1 MSIAVLPKASRYSMP
16 KDGKT
21 LLGYAFWN
29 FVNELVVV
37 SQFRNFEVIGVEN
50 LPENGAFL
58 LIANH
63 SKRWDGPVVQ
73 YLLNR
78 RANYMVSPN
87 EMRGVQGAAV
97 MSVGAFPANPRL
109 DPVGYA
115 VKQLG
120 AGEPVVVFPEGNIFY
135 DDDIHPFKPGV
146 AKIIMNAAS
155 AGHRI
160 PVIPAYISYG
170 RGKSPSTVKIIVGK
184 PIALDERLPKVGV
197 ESPGDRNEHR
207 ELSQLLYDEVAAL
220 RDGRQKLS
228 ATSALKIEEAL
239 SSLQCTA

>member
-1 MSIAVLPKASRYSMP
+1 MSIAVLPKASRYPWP

-21 LLGYAFWN
+21 SVGYAFWN

-37 SQFRNFEVIGVEN
+37 CQFKNFEVVGIEN
-50 LPENGAFL
+50 LPADGPFL

-87 EMRGVQGAAV
+87 EMRGLQGVAV

-115 VKQLG
+115 VKQLR

-135 DDDIHPFKPGV
+135 DDDIHPFKPGA
-146 AKIIMNAAS
+146 AKIIMTAAS
-155 AGHRI
+155 AGQRL

-170 RGKSPSTVKIIVGK
+170 PGKLPSTVKITIGK
-184 PIALDERLPKVGV
+184 PIALHERLSKNFQ
-197 ESPGDRNEHR
+197 SAGDRHEQR
-207 ELSQLLYDEVAAL
+207 EVSQLLFDEVAGL
-220 RDGRQKLS
+220 RDGKANRS
-228 ATSALKIEEAL
+228 SDSALDIESAV
-239 SSLQCTA
+239 SLQCTA